1 MSRPRQE
8 KAFDIDKYVVLK
20 AFKEAKANRGAP
32 GIDKQSISVFETDL
46 KNNLYQLWN
55 RMASGSYFPAATRYV
70 EIDKSDGGKRILGIP
85 TVKDR
90 IAQGVAKAYI
100 EPRLEEIFHEDSYGY
115 RPNRSAHDAIEKAR
129 KRCWKYDWVI
139 DLDIKAFFDT
149 IDHEL
154 LLKAVSMHVSEPWI
168 ILYIKRWLK
177 APMQNKDGQLI
188 DREQGLPQGGVISPI
203 LANLFL
209 HYAFDKWMVKN
220 FPDAPFER
228 YADDLLVHVKTKK
241 RAEEILE
248 AIGQRMTQ
256 VKLELHPQKTKIV
269 YCKDSNRKGEFEQIR
284 FDFLGFTFAP
294 RCARSKSKQQFNG
307 FLPAASDKAVKEMG
321 RELRRFRIHLQTGQT
336 IAELARLYN
345 PVILGWINYYGRF
358 YKSRIIHL
366 LQRINIYLIRWA
378 RKKYR
383 RLSIRANA
391 WKYLSQIAER
401 EPNLWAHWSFG
412 VIPKVGSLGAV

>member
-1 MSRPRQE
+1 M
-8 KAFDIDKYVVLK
+8 
-20 AFKEAKANRGAP
+20 
-32 GIDKQSISVFETDL
+32 T
-46 KNNLYQLWN
+46 
-55 RMASGSYFPAATRYV
+55 AS
-70 EIDKSDGGKRILGIP
+70 
-85 TVKDR
+85 
-90 IAQGVAKAYI
+90 
-100 EPRLEEIFHEDSYGY
+100 DSYGY

-248 AIGQRMTQ
+248 AIGQR
-256 VKLELHPQKTKIV
+256 
-269 YCKDSNRKGEFEQIR
+269 
-284 FDFLGFTFAP
+284 
-294 RCARSKSKQQFNG
+294 
-307 FLPAASDKAVKEMG
+307 
-321 RELRRFRIHLQTGQT
+321 
-336 IAELARLYN
+336 
-345 PVILGWINYYGRF
+345 
-358 YKSRIIHL
+358 
-366 LQRINIYLIRWA
+366 
-378 RKKYR
+378 
-383 RLSIRANA
+383 
-391 WKYLSQIAER
+391 
-401 EPNLWAHWSFG
+401 
-412 VIPKVGSLGAV
+412 

>member
-1 MSRPRQE
+1 MTRPRQE

-20 AFKEAKANRGAP
+20 AYKEAKANRGAP
-32 GIDKQSISVFETDL
+32 GIDKQSISVFEMDL

-100 EPRLEEIFHEDSYGY
+100 EPRLEEVFHEDSYGY

-294 RCARSKSKQQFNG
+294 RYARNKFKQQFNN
-307 FLPAASDKAVKEMG
+307 FLPAASDKAVEEMG

-358 YKSRIIHL
+358 YKSRLGQL
-366 LQRINIYLIRWA
+366 LRRINIYLIRWA

>member
-1 MSRPRQE
+1 M
-8 KAFDIDKYVVLK
+8 
-20 AFKEAKANRGAP
+20 
-32 GIDKQSISVFETDL
+32 DL

-100 EPRLEEIFHEDSYGY
+100 EPRLEEVFHEDSYGY

-228 YADDLLVHVKTKK
+228 YADDLLVHVETKK

-294 RCARSKSKQQFNG
+294 RYARNKFKQQFNN
-307 FLPAASDKAVKEMG
+307 FLPAASDKAVEEMG

-358 YKSRIIHL
+358 YKSRLGQL
-366 LQRINIYLIRWA
+366 LRRINIYLIRWA

>member
-1 MSRPRQE
+1 M
-8 KAFDIDKYVVLK
+8 
-20 AFKEAKANRGAP
+20 
-32 GIDKQSISVFETDL
+32 DL

-100 EPRLEEIFHEDSYGY
+100 EPRLEEVFHEDSYGY

-188 DREQGLPQGGVISPI
+188 DREQGLPQGGLCEASHNPP
-203 LANLFL
+203 
-209 HYAFDKWMVKN
+209 YVK
-220 FPDAPFER
+220 
-228 YADDLLVHVKTKK
+228 
-241 RAEEILE
+241 
-248 AIGQRMTQ
+248 
-256 VKLELHPQKTKIV
+256 
-269 YCKDSNRKGEFEQIR
+269 
-284 FDFLGFTFAP
+284 
-294 RCARSKSKQQFNG
+294 
-307 FLPAASDKAVKEMG
+307 
-321 RELRRFRIHLQTGQT
+321 
-336 IAELARLYN
+336 
-345 PVILGWINYYGRF
+345 
-358 YKSRIIHL
+358 
-366 LQRINIYLIRWA
+366 
-378 RKKYR
+378 
-383 RLSIRANA
+383 
-391 WKYLSQIAER
+391 
-401 EPNLWAHWSFG
+401 
-412 VIPKVGSLGAV
+412 